1 MKVTVEN
8 VSSVKKIMNV
18 EIPEEK
24 VVRELNDAYKKLKQT
39 AKIKGFR
46 TGKAPRSVLER
57 LFKKDVHNDVSS
69 KLIQDSFIEAL
80 KEADLNLVGQPD
92 IDPPGLDEKGPYKYT
107 ARVEIKPEI
116 EEIDF
121 KNLTLKKFLYQVT
134 DEEMD
139 VQLKMLQKNLAK
151 QNPITEN
158 RGVLEN
164 DFILIDYEGFKDGKP
179 FAETQKTENQTMKVG
194 EGHILK
200 EFDDQLIGMKRGD
213 SREIKVKFPEDY
225 HNGKLADLEITFQVK
240 LHEIREEVLPEID
253 DKFAK
258 NLGQYETLDKLK
270 DAITNNLDQGYAKRA
285 EQEMNEQ
292 IFKALIVKTDF
303 ELPDSMVDYEL
314 ERIIEEVERTLSYHN
329 KSLEDQGLSR
339 EILLE
344 RHREL
349 SEKKVRRHLILDK
362 IVEQENMT
370 LSEEELENGFEEMA
384 KGFNQ
389 PVEEIKKYYSQNND
403 NLEFFKQTLL
413 EKHAIELII
422 KNNTIEEVEPSLEQ
436 QSEI

>member
-8 VSSVKKIMNV
+8 VSSVKKTMNV
-18 EIPEEK
+18 EIPEET
-24 VVRELNDAYKKLKQT
+24 VVRELNNAYKELKKT

-69 KLIQDSFIEAL
+69 KLIQNSFIEAL
-80 KEADLNLVGQPD
+80 KEADLDIVAKPD
-92 IDPPGLDEKGPYKYT
+92 VDPPGLDEKGPYKYT

-121 KNLTLKKFLYQVT
+121 KNLTLKKLLYHVT

-151 QNPITEN
+151 QNPIAED
-158 RGVLEN
+158 RGVQEN
-164 DFILIDYEGFKDGKP
+164 DFVLIDYEGFKDGKP
-179 FAETQKTENQTMKVG
+179 FTETQKTENHIMKIG

-213 SREIKVKFPEDY
+213 SREIRVKFPEDY
-225 HNGKLADLEITFQVK
+225 HNGKLVDLEITFQVK

-253 DKFAK
+253 DEFAK

-292 IFKALIVKTDF
+292 IFKALIAKTDF

-314 ERIIEEVERTLSYHN
+314 ERIIEEVEKTLSYHN

-344 RHREL
+344 KHREL
-349 SEKKVRRHLILDK
+349 AEKKVRRHLILDK
-362 IVEQENMT
+362 IIEQENMT
-370 LSEEELENGFEEMA
+370 LSEEELENGFEKMA

-422 KNNTIEEVEPSLEQ
+422 KNGTIEEVEPSLEQ

>member
-8 VSSVKKIMNV
+8 VSSVKKIMNI
-18 EIPEEK
+18 EIPEET
-24 VVRELNDAYKKLKQT
+24 VVRELNNAYKELKKT

-46 TGKAPRSVLER
+46 KGKAPRSVLER
-57 LFKKDVHNDVSS
+57 LFKKDVHNDISS
-69 KLIQDSFIEAL
+69 KLIQNSFIEAL
-80 KEADLNLVGQPD
+80 KETDFDLVGKPD
-92 IDPPGLDEKGPYKYT
+92 IDPLGLDEKGPYKYT
-107 ARVEIKPEI
+107 ARVEIKPAI
-116 EEIDF
+116 GEIDF
-121 KNLTLKKFLYQVT
+121 KNLTLQKLLYQVT

-151 QNPITEN
+151 QNPTAED
-158 RGVLEN
+158 RGVREN
-164 DFILIDYEGFKDGKP
+164 DFVLIDYEGFKDGKP
-179 FAETQKTENQTMKVG
+179 FTETQKTENHTMKVG

-225 HNGKLADLEITFQVK
+225 HNGKLVDLEITFQVK

-253 DKFAK
+253 DEFAK

-292 IFKALIVKTDF
+292 IFKALIAKTDF

-314 ERIIEEVERTLSYHN
+314 ERIIEEVEKTLSYHN

-344 RHREL
+344 KHREL
-349 SEKKVRRHLILDK
+349 AKKKVRRHLILDK
-362 IVEQENMT
+362 IIEQENMT
-370 LSEEELENGFEEMA
+370 LSEEELKNGFEEMA

-422 KNNTIEEVEPSLEQ
+422 KNSIIEEVEPSLEQ

>member
-18 EIPEEK
+18 EIPEET
-24 VVRELNDAYKKLKQT
+24 VVLEVNNAYKELKKT

-46 TGKAPRSVLER
+46 KGKAPRSVLER

-69 KLIQDSFIEAL
+69 KLIQNSFIEAL
-80 KEADLNLVGQPD
+80 KEADLDIVAKPD
-92 IDPPGLDEKGPYKYT
+92 IDSPGLDEKEPYKYVAT
-107 ARVEIKPEI
+107 VEIKPEI

-121 KNLTLKKFLYQVT
+121 KNLTLNKFLYHVT

-151 QNPITEN
+151 QNTIAEN
-158 RGVLEN
+158 RGVREN
-164 DFILIDYEGFKDGKP
+164 DFVLIDYEGFKDGKP
-179 FAETQKTENQTMKVG
+179 FTETQKTENHAMKVG
-194 EGHILK
+194 EGSILK
-200 EFDDQLIGMKRGD
+200 EFDDLLIGMKTGD
-213 SREIKVKFPEDY
+213 NREIKVKFPEDY
-225 HNGKLADLEITFQVK
+225 HNGNLADLEISFQVK

-253 DKFAK
+253 DEFAK

-270 DAITNNLDQGYAKRA
+270 DAITDNLDQGYAKRA

-292 IFKALIVKTDF
+292 IFKALIEKTDF
-303 ELPDSMVDYEL
+303 ELPDSMVDHEL
-314 ERIIEEVERTLSYHN
+314 DGIVEEVERTLSYHN

-339 EILLE
+339 EILLKK
-344 RHREL
+344 HREL
-349 SEKKVRRHLILDK
+349 AEKKVRRHLILDK

-370 LSEEELENGFEEMA
+370 LSDEEIENSFEEMA
-384 KGFNQ
+384 KGYNQ

-413 EKHAIELII
+413 EKRAIELII
-422 KNNTIEEVEPSLEQ
+422 EKSTIKEVAPELEQ
-436 QSEI
+436 NAEI